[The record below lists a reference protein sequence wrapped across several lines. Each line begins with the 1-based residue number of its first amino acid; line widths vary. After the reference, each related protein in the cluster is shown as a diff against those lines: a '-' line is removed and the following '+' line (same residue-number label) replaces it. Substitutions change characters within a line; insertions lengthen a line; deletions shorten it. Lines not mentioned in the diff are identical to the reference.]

1 VRSRLLLAAA
11 SLVAGLAATG
21 CGSVAADREAGSA
34 SGGKPLFTQQ
44 CGSCHTLA
52 DAGTKGTI
60 GPNLDEAFRN
70 VREQGYDET
79 TIRDVVRG
87 QIAYPT
93 SDPPSGEPGMPANLV
108 TGDDADD
115 VAAYVAS
122 VAGLPVRAG
131 GGTGTGGTEPGG
143 GGTETGGGTTTGEGE
158 EGGEAEDGE
167 AVFADA
173 GCGGCHALEA
183 AGTSGTV
190 GPNLD
195 QLKPPLDRAIQQ
207 IKNGGG
213 GMPAFEDQLSEEQI
227 RALAEY
233 VVKATGG

>member
-1 VRSRLLLAAA
+1 MRSRLLLATA

-122 VAGLPVRAG
+122 VAGLPVQ
-131 GGTGTGGTEPGG
+131 GG
-143 GGTETGGGTTTGEGE
+143 GG
-158 EGGEAEDGE
+158 GEAARPSDPK
-167 AVFADA
+167 AVFVQN
-173 GCGGCHALEA
+173 CGGCHTLAD

>member
-1 VRSRLLLAAA
+1 VDRRFLLAAA
-11 SLVAGLAATG
+11 GLVAGLAATG
-21 CGSVAADREAGSA
+21 CGSVAAEQEAGSA
-34 SGGKPLFTQQ
+34 FAGKQLFTQQ

-52 DAGTKGTI
+52 DAGTKGAI
-60 GPNLDEAFRN
+60 GPNLDEAFVN
-70 VREQGYDET
+70 VRDQGYDES
-79 TIRDVVRG
+79 TIKDVVRG

-93 SDPPSGEPGMPANLV
+93 EEPPAGAPGMPANLV
-108 TGDDADD
+108 TGDDAWD

-122 VAGLPVRAG
+122 VAGLPVKAG
-131 GGTGTGGTEPGG
+131 SGG
-143 GGTETGGGTTTGEGE
+143 GGQAAPSNPKE
-158 EGGEAEDGE
+158 
-167 AVFADA
+167 VFVQN
-173 GCGGCHALEA
+173 CGGCHTLAD

-195 QLKPPLDRAIQQ
+195 LLKPPLDRAIQQ